1 MMLADADLKDGFC
14 STSLEI
20 LQTAQEE
27 GCWPGPRCRKV
38 ISKVELSE
46 VIAFNLRVV
55 CALAHKAETRAPK
68 ASVPI
73 IHVDEAAKALDL
85 TDSR

>member
-1 MMLADADLKDGFC
+1 MSTDAMNAVELGLVMRA
-14 STSLEI
+14 SQTPSLEI

-46 VIAFNLRVV
+46 VITFSPSGV
-55 CALAHKAETRAPK
+55 CALAHKAEAVANHAKRIFFIPATGRTR
-68 ASVPI
+68 
-73 IHVDEAAKALDL
+73 L
-85 TDSR
+85 